1 MCTLLA
7 SLENDSYNYFMYA
20 VESSITLGEIT
31 PSERRDYGESPQ
43 LCIYETLCIYEII
56 KNAPIQTHLDIDQTR
71 TLLPFSQDSTGY
83 ICGPKIPKRTWSEV
97 GNVISQKEKEIMTV
111 VPGSKFITLR
121 LDGKNFSSTL
131 RRLRQLGVFSR
142 GFSTD
147 FSSVMISTMKHLC
160 GKFSNIIYAF
170 TQSDEITLIIGAT
183 SVIDYVQ
190 QPHEFNGRHDKLLTY
205 GAGLASQYALK
216 LIIQKILR
224 DETVK
229 LMEMEKSVDDP
240 SSEISNNGIFSKMQS
255 VSANVLSLPDR

>member
-1 MCTLLA
+1 MYPVA
-7 SLENDSYNYFMYA
+7 SSISLE
-20 VESSITLGEIT
+20 EIP
-31 PSERRDYGESPQ
+31 PSERRDDYGESPQ
-43 LCIYETLCIYEII
+43 LDIYEII

-142 GFSTD
+142 GFSTE

-160 GKFSNIIYAF
+160 GKFSK
-170 TQSDEITLIIGAT
+170 TLE
-183 SVIDYVQ
+183 DHLQ
-190 QPHEFNGRHDKLLTY
+190 EQFL
-205 GAGLASQYALK
+205 
-216 LIIQKILR
+216 
-224 DETVK
+224 
-229 LMEMEKSVDDP
+229 
-240 SSEISNNGIFSKMQS
+240 
-255 VSANVLSLPDR
+255 